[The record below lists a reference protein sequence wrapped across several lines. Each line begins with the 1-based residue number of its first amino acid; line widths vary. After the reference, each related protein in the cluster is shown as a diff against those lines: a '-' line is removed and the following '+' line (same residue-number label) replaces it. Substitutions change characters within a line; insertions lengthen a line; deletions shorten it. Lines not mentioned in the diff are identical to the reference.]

1 MIPKKATNPS
11 DSTEHS
17 VVGIDYGAFYYAT
30 SLNSVTLPEGLE
42 YIDSCAFQNSS
53 LKSIEIPASVT
64 RLGSEDK
71 DSPINN
77 PVFSGAGSRVI
88 ESVTFAENSQL
99 KIIGSKA
106 FQYCEN
112 LKELDIPD
120 GVTYIGS
127 MAFGGC
133 DSLAN
138 DNITLVTK
146 TCTLTVKDAWTV
158 KLDGVEKKVEKG
170 KSFTF
175 PSAPTK
181 PGYIFLGW
189 RGSTARR

>member
-1 MIPKKATNPS
+1 MIPEKATNPS
-11 DSTEHS
+11 DSTEYS

-30 SLNSVTLPEGLE
+30 RLTSVTLPEGLE

-71 DSPINN
+71 TSPINN

-133 DSLAN
+133 DSLTELEIPAGVTDLGF
-138 DNITLVTK
+138 DNIP
-146 TCTLTVKDAWTV
+146 TV
-158 KLDGVEKKVEKG
+158 
-170 KSFTF
+170 
-175 PSAPTK
+175 
-181 PGYIFLGW
+181 
-189 RGSTARR
+189 